1 MVRDCRGV
9 AVFQNPDYH
18 LLVMERC
25 PGISLFDLIEQR
37 TRLPEAEARQ
47 IFTQVL
53 NPMTTCLSGWF
64 QQKSLMKLIIIF
76 KI

>member
-37 TRLPEAEARQ
+37 TRLPEGEARL
-47 IFTQVL
+47 IFTQV
-53 NPMTTCLSGWF
+53 
-64 QQKSLMKLIIIF
+64 IINNNYFAMIF
-76 KI
+76 NEFSIELYTPY

>member
-9 AVFQNPDYH
+9 AVFQNQDYH

-25 PGISLFDLIEQR
+25 PGLTLFDLIEQR
-37 TRLPEAEARQ
+37 TRLPEAEARR

-53 NPMTTCLSGWF
+53 NPMTTYLNF
-64 QQKSLMKLIIIF
+64 KSLVVAKIF
-76 KI
+76 NEFLNQ